1 MYIHH
6 ILRRWRKSKKEDAMQ
21 YLVQLRL
28 KSAASPKTR
37 EEGVAFIEQYIYP
50 TLELGKKLQEEKKI
64 LAGGPVSG
72 TVALAFI
79 VSADSAKEL
88 DDAITGL
95 PVWPVMD
102 TEVTPL
108 STFDA
113 RKQTLLPRLEQLKAQ
128 APSEGRRTDGEQ

>member
-1 MYIHH
+1 
-6 ILRRWRKSKKEDAMQ
+6 MQ

-28 KSAASPKTR
+28 KSSASPKTR
-37 EEGVAFIEQYIYP
+37 EEGVVFIEQFIYP

-72 TVALAFI
+72 AVALALI

-88 DDAITGL
+88 DDLVTGL
-95 PVWPVMD
+95 PVWPLMD

-108 STFDA
+108 STFDV
-113 RKQTLLPRLEQLKAQ
+113 RRQTLLPRLEQARAQ
-128 APSEGRRTDGEQ
+128 MPKREERGKDGEQ

>member
-1 MYIHH
+1 
-6 ILRRWRKSKKEDAMQ
+6 MQ

-28 KSAASPKTR
+28 KSSASPKTR
-37 EEGVAFIEQYIYP
+37 EEGVVFIEQFIYP

-72 TVALAFI
+72 AVALALI

-88 DDAITGL
+88 DDLVTGL
-95 PVWPVMD
+95 PVWPLMD

-108 STFDA
+108 STFDV
-113 RKQTLLPRLEQLKAQ
+113 RRQTLLPRLEQARAQ
-128 APSEGRRTDGEQ
+128 MPKREERRKGGEQ

>member
-1 MYIHH
+1 
-6 ILRRWRKSKKEDAMQ
+6 MQ

-28 KSAASPKTR
+28 KASANPKSP
-37 EEGVAFIEQYIYP
+37 EEGRDFIEQFIYP
-50 TLELGKKLQEEKKI
+50 TLELGKKLQEERKI

-72 TVALAFI
+72 AVALALI
-79 VSADSAKEL
+79 VNADSTQEL
-88 DDAITGL
+88 DDLVTGL
-95 PVWPVMD
+95 PMWPLME

-128 APSEGRRTDGEQ
+128 AFKPEGR